1 MAESDLRR
9 SVAEPVPVPTLVL
22 SLHHRC
28 PLSRWGV
35 GEALGSRMA
44 HPAPRV
50 PGVSPHEGINTPRV
64 SGDCTRAHR
73 GGAGDSPTQNPE
85 VRPWASD
92 TCVQVWLSHYIT
104 EETAGGGERHARVT
118 SYQNLQAPSPEPSL
132 EQHSPAAVTR
142 LLLMHGTS
150 GPHYWGHTQA
160 GSRRCLQGA
169 CETAARMTP
178 GAGTAHTPRV
188 RGA

>member
-28 PLSRWGV
+28 PLSWWGV
-35 GEALGSRMA
+35 G
-44 HPAPRV
+44 
-50 PGVSPHEGINTPRV
+50 
-64 SGDCTRAHR
+64 
-73 GGAGDSPTQNPE
+73 
-85 VRPWASD
+85 RPWAAGRPTQHLGYQGCHPTKGS
-92 TCVQVWLSHYIT
+92 TPPGYRATAHRRIGVGLGTRPLGTPRSGPGPLTHACKCGSHYIT

-132 EQHSPAAVTR
+132 EHHSPAAVTR

-188 RGA
+188 RGG